1 MVDALLKVVRL
12 LESLG
17 IAYCLVGGYA
27 VAVHGVPRHTVDLDL
42 MVELSD
48 EQLARLLEELQKRN
62 IRYVYR
68 RSSLC
73 DPVGD
78 VVSLELELP
87 IQLIRA
93 KWKHESS
100 AVAHAVEV
108 AYHGARIRVATAED
122 LIILKLRAG
131 GPLDLYDVENILA
144 TKGDSLNYNRLEA
157 LARENRVWRKLAALI
172 RGKKP

>member
-42 MVELSD
+42 LLDLSD
-48 EQLARLLEELQKRN
+48 EQLTCLLEELERRK
-62 IRYVYR
+62 IRYMHR
-68 RSSLC
+68 RSSFG

-78 VVSLELELP
+78 VVSLELEP
-87 IQLIRA
+87 PVQLIRA

-100 AVAHAVEV
+100 AVARAIEI
-108 AYHGARIRVATAED
+108 AYHGARIRVVTAED

-144 TKGDSLNYNRLEA
+144 TKGDSLNHNRLEA
-157 LARENRVWRKLAALI
+157 MARENRGWRKLAALI